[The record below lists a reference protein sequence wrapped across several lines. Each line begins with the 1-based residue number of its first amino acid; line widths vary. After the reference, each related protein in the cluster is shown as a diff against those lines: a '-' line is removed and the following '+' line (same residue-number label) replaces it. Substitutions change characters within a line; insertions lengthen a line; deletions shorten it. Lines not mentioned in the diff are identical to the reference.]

1 MDDKYACTWKHIFGQ
16 NCKQICVQCMCNM
29 CKAWTNLCSWT
40 NSTGQRNLSQH
51 ARINCTIAEGERRIK
66 KIMLVMMRIMVVC
79 YKKVKEFP
87 KCWVGRLRLNLQ
99 DAMGRQPRYVLP
111 PRGLLMCLFRL
122 LLPWWISHCKSYIL
136 KIRSPKK
143 LRTGSLRLNLWDA
156 MARQPRNVLLH
167 HRVQDLSET
176 APVVLVYYI
185 WPVLRLSS

>member
-87 KCWVGRLRLNLQ
+87 KCWWG
-99 DAMGRQPRYVLP
+99 AMAKQPRN
-111 PRGLLMCLFRL
+111 
-122 LLPWWISHCKSYIL
+122 IL